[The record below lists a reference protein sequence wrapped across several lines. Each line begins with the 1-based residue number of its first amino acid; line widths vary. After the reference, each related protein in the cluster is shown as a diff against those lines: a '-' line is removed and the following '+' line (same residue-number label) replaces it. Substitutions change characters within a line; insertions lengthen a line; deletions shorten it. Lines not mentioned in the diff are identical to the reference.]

1 VKKLYILLL
10 FMALFGK
17 ALAQPGATPIDVS
30 RFDASLLSRLLL
42 QESNKVR
49 DSLQLSPFADDVVL
63 AKAASHHAAF
73 VTKEGKVT
81 HNQPSDKYKTVKH
94 RTTTMG
100 GGFLTVAENVA
111 MCPVG
116 VPVPSKT
123 QLGQRVVIKTYEALA
138 TQLVAQWVQSPA
150 HFKNL
155 SGNFDKMSVQAGADR
170 KTGKVYAVQVF
181 GLMPPTLPIAFMVP
195 RDMYG
200 LSDPGNKVMAKCKS
214 CFEALQAKPADVK
227 MGLIRKEKE
236 IFFVLN
242 DARWVDMLFKGNT
255 DGVAVDIMWRDQFG
269 CQYPA
274 KAGESAMPY
283 RGLLL
288 PPVYRRDLLAYNQ
301 ASRPG
306 ELAVKV
312 GEVPEGMGEQGLEF
326 NLVLINNKSFCQYTA
341 FYDVPGER
349 WSLLD
354 MGLFVDTL
362 TENQTVS
369 RSQLLQ
375 KGLKFEIPFPKD
387 KAEFSAKDIKPLYDS
402 LRLNTFSIKSV
413 AIRAYA
419 SVEGSTERNE
429 RLQQQRAESI
439 VKALQEFQIGAIGK
453 DIQTS
458 ENWVEFLEE
467 VGGTRYAY
475 LKDKSKLEIKAAL
488 EDKQVSD
495 ALEPMLSK
503 HRKAIVYVQLEE
515 RQDATYTTPAQ
526 LRKLFGQAIAKGDR
540 KEAIELQQIVFSNIR
555 NNRLPASF
563 IDSLEIPE
571 QAEWGPLLSSAEVF
585 RYSMYPDILESA
597 IVRMQRLAEMLPN
610 NPQVHYNL
618 CALKLKAWQLQPD
631 SAQATSLW
639 NEIAA
644 LERRGIDGNL
654 LKRMKI
660 NYAIVNSAIL
670 VHQKNYSEKDKWVRY
685 IYQNYKS
692 LSLTDN
698 DAVRLARYFTE
709 YSQYRWS
716 IDLLTPMAKRI
727 DVSEDLLFY
736 YLNLTIINDQLTN
749 KSDYRTILLNAINVN
764 QPRYCGLFG
773 TYNEGGI
780 TFQLLGNPYL
790 KRTYCENCN

>member
-1 VKKLYILLL
+1 MLLSTL
-10 FMALFGK
+10 AGS
-17 ALAQPGATPIDVS
+17 ALAQQATPIDVAH
-30 RFDASLLSRLLL
+30 FDAALLSRLLL
-42 QESNKVR
+42 QESNRVR
-49 DSLQLSPFADDVVL
+49 DSLQLKPFTDDAVL

-73 VTKEGKVT
+73 VSKEGKVT
-81 HNQPSDKYKTVKH
+81 HTQTSDKYKTVQK
-94 RTTTMG
+94 RIEAMG

-116 VPVPSKT
+116 VPISSKV
-123 QLGQRVVIKTYEALA
+123 QPGQRVVIKTYEALA
-138 TQLVAQWVQSPA
+138 AQLVGQWVHSPT

-155 SGNFDKMSVQAGADR
+155 SGSFDKLSVQAGADR

-181 GLMPPTLPIAFMVP
+181 GLLPPALPVAVSVP

-200 LSDPGNKVMAKCKS
+200 LKDAGDKVMAKCKS
-214 CFEALQAKPADVK
+214 CFEALKTKPADVK
-227 MGLIRKEKE
+227 MGLMREGKDIY
-236 IFFVLN
+236 FVMN
-242 DARWVDMLFKGNT
+242 DARWVDMFFKGNT
-255 DGVAVDIMWRDQFG
+255 DGVAVDILWRDQFG

-274 KAGESAMPY
+274 KTGEAALPY

-288 PPVYRRDLLAYNQ
+288 PPVYRKELLAYNQ
-301 ASRPG
+301 ASRPN

-312 GEVPEGMGEQGLEF
+312 GEVPEGMGERGLEF
-326 NLVLINNKSFCQYTA
+326 NLVLINNKTFCQYTA
-341 FYDVPGER
+341 FYDIPGER

-362 TENQTVS
+362 TENEGVS

-439 VKALQEFQIGAIGK
+439 VKALQGFQVGSIQK

-467 VGGTRYAY
+467 VSSTRYAH

-515 RQDATYTTPAQ
+515 RQDATYTNPMQ
-526 LRKLFGQAIAKGDR
+526 LRKLFGQAIARKNF
-540 KEAIELQQIVFSNIR
+540 KEAIELQQIIFANIR
-555 NNRLPASF
+555 HNRIPTSF
-563 IDSLEIPE
+563 IDSLEIPP
-571 QAEWGPLLSSAEVF
+571 QAEWGDLLSSNEVF
-585 RYSMYPDILESA
+585 RYSIYPDQLESS
-597 IVRMQRLAEMLPN
+597 IVRMQRLADMLPG
-610 NPQVHYNL
+610 NPRIHYNL
-618 CALKLKAWQLQPD
+618 CALKLKAWQLEPNPQQ
-631 SAQATSLW
+631 SSILW
-639 NEIAA
+639 NEITA
-644 LERRGIDGNL
+644 LEKKKIDQRL
-654 LKRMKI
+654 LKRIKI
-660 NYAIVNSAIL
+660 NYAIVFSAVL
-670 VHQKNYSEKDKWVRY
+670 ARQKNYAEKDKWVRY
-685 IYQNYKS
+685 IYQNYRE
-692 LSLTDN
+692 LSLTDD

-716 IDLLTPMAKRI
+716 IDLLTPMAKKI

-749 KSDYRTILLNAINVN
+749 KTDYRTILLNAINVN
-764 QPRYCGLFG
+764 QARYCNLFS

-790 KRTYCENCN
+790 KRTYCENCNQAF